1 MLGVFFVLAGALHFV
16 RPQVYEAIVPPYLP
30 DPLMLVYLS
39 GAAEISGGAGALAPS
54 ERLRRL
60 SGWALIS
67 LLAAVF
73 PANLH
78 MALHPEDLPGLSIP
92 RWALWARLPVQPLLM
107 WWVWRTLL
115 RR

>member
-1 MLGVFFVLAGALHFV
+1 MHFV
-16 RPQVYEAIVPPYLP
+16 RPRAYAKIVPPYLP
-30 DPLMLVYLS
+30 APRTLVYLS
-39 GAAEISGGAGALAPS
+39 GAAEIAGGAGALSPASPAS
-54 ERLRRL
+54 PARLRRL

-78 MALHPEDLPGLSIP
+78 MALHPEDVPGLDIP
-92 RWALWARLPVQPLLM
+92 RWTLWARLPVQPLMM